1 MIVAIVACEIG
12 FWVLLVAGLAAR
24 YLLKARRLSAALLLS
39 VPLVDVALLAF
50 SVVDLRRGGEPET
63 AHALAAVYLGVSV
76 AFGHR
81 MLAWADQRFA
91 HRFAGG
97 PPPVKPPKGGREHAA
112 YERRMWL
119 RHLLAYGIAGVVLG
133 LFALLIGDLDRTAGL
148 WNVFRVW
155 TIVLVVDGLISFS
168 YTFVR
173 RPISSAKDR

>member
-12 FWVLLVAGLAAR
+12 FWALLVAGLAAR
-24 YLLKARRLSAALLLS
+24 YLLKARRLGAALLLA

-50 SVVDLRRGGEPET
+50 SVVDLRRGGEAEL

-81 MLAWADQRFA
+81 MLSWTDQRFA

-97 PPPVKPPKGGREHAA
+97 PPPVKPPKGGRERAT
-112 YERRMWL
+112 YERRTWL
-119 RHLLAYGIAGVVLG
+119 RHLLAYGIAVVVLG
-133 LFALLIGDLDRTAGL
+133 LFALLVGDAERTEGL
-148 WNVFRVW
+148 WGVLRVW
-155 TIVLVVDGLISFS
+155 TLVLVIDGIISFS

-173 RPISSAKDR
+173 RPISSANDR

>member
-24 YLLKARRLSAALLLS
+24 YLLKARRLGAALLLA

-50 SVVDLRRGGEPET
+50 SVVDLRRGGEAEL

-81 MLAWADQRFA
+81 MLTWTDQRFA

-119 RHLLAYGIAGVVLG
+119 RHLLAYGIAVVILG
-133 LFALLIGDLDRTAGL
+133 LFALLVGDADRTEGL
-148 WNVFRVW
+148 WGVLRVW
-155 TIVLVVDGLISFS
+155 TLVLVIDGIISFS
-168 YTFVR
+168 YTFAR